1 MSAKDWFKN
10 KIESFRDDYEFR
22 LEALILDITEKFC
35 EKMNEKEINR
45 SRLAELLSISP
56 PAVTK
61 LLNGNANFTLKT
73 LLSLADTLELD
84 LKIDFK
90 EKETVDKARAVEKEI
105 HVTLA
110 AEDEEETIWV
120 PIPHRAHSIRLKG
133 KEKFTY
139 TTSSVPSKGIEDRY
153 EEAA

>member
-10 KIESFRDDYEFR
+10 KIESFKDDFEFR
-22 LEALILDITEKFC
+22 LEALILDITEKIC

-45 SRLAELLSISP
+45 SRFAELLNISP

-61 LLNGNANFTLKT
+61 ILNGNANFTLKT

-90 EKETVDKARAVEKEI
+90 EKETVDRTRAVEKEI
-105 HVTLA
+105 NITLA
-110 AEDEEETIWV
+110 AEDGEETIWV
-120 PIPHRAHSIRLKG
+120 PVPHKAYSIGTNRKRT
-133 KEKFTY
+133 FTY
-139 TTSSVPSKGIEDRY
+139 ATSSVPSKGIEDRF

>member
-10 KIESFRDDYEFR
+10 KIESFKDDFDFR
-22 LEALILDITEKFC
+22 LEALILDITEKIC

-45 SRLAELLSISP
+45 SRFAELLNISP

-61 LLNGNANFTLKT
+61 ILNGNANFTLKT

-90 EKETVDKARAVEKEI
+90 EKETVNRVRAVEKEI
-105 HVTLA
+105 NVTVA
-110 AEDEEETIWV
+110 AEDEQETIWTPV
-120 PIPHRAHSIRLKG
+120 PHRAHSIGIKG
-133 KEKFTY
+133 KRKFTY
-139 TTSSVPSKGIEDRY
+139 ATSSVPSKGIEDRF